1 MKVKEY
7 QEVWESDFSL
17 HNDLK
22 DRFIRQ
28 ILDCGDVQGRSTN
41 VKATLMTQWKMQ
53 SVEFDMLDGWI
64 QNEIMNRMGGPINAP
79 DIIKHQLYLLDCWGV
94 VYNKGDYTRSHI
106 HNCAYSFVYY
116 VRSPKGSSPLVFDTS
131 GRKAKPDEGKIVIF
145 PGLIKHSVP
154 NNRCDGRVVIAG
166 NYILGAPNQRM
177 L

>member
-53 SVEFDMLDGWI
+53 SVEFDMLDGWV
-64 QNEIMNRMGGPINAP
+64 QNEIMNRMG
-79 DIIKHQLYLLDCWGV
+79 
-94 VYNKGDYTRSHI
+94 
-106 HNCAYSFVYY
+106 
-116 VRSPKGSSPLVFDTS
+116 
-131 GRKAKPDEGKIVIF
+131 
-145 PGLIKHSVP
+145 
-154 NNRCDGRVVIAG
+154 
-166 NYILGAPNQRM
+166 
-177 L
+177 